1 MSNPAQ
7 TYESYMVPALFA
19 PWASRL
25 IESAKP
31 RSGERVLDVGCG
43 TGIVA
48 RRVASIVGSEGKAVG
63 LDANPNMLD
72 VARAVA
78 KQDRLRVQ
86 WHEGRAE
93 SLPFPE
99 GSFDLVMC
107 QFALMFFEDRHA
119 ALMQM
124 HRVLTA
130 DGRLALSV
138 WQSFDQHPFY
148 RRLDEAIEHR
158 AGLSGVRD
166 IFAIGDSAELRR
178 LVLAAGFTH
187 VQIESASMTARFPD
201 PPGFLAGEIDVDTA
215 AIPSMQHLD
224 ARARAEITREIS
236 GDMQDALRAVTKG
249 DQVVMPFHAHLVS
262 ATRGGPIVNPK

>member
-1 MSNPAQ
+1 MSNPAE

-25 IESAKP
+25 IERARP
-31 RSGERVLDVGCG
+31 RPGERVLDVACG
-43 TGIVA
+43 TGVVA
-48 RRVASIVGSEGKAVG
+48 RHVASIVGSEGKVVG
-63 LDANPNMLD
+63 LDASPNMLD

-78 KQDRLRVQ
+78 KQERVRVQ

-93 SLPFPE
+93 SLPFPD

-119 ALMQM
+119 ALKQM

-138 WQSFDQHPFY
+138 WQSFDRHPFY

-178 LVLAAGFTH
+178 LVLDAGF
-187 VQIESASMTARFPD
+187 SAGGNRVRLHDRAFPRSTGISSRRDRCGHGRNPIDAASRRERACCHYARD
-201 PPGFLAGEIDVDTA
+201 LCGHAGRVA
-215 AIPSMQHLD
+215 
-224 ARARAEITREIS
+224 
-236 GDMQDALRAVTKG
+236 
-249 DQVVMPFHAHLVS
+249 
-262 ATRGGPIVNPK
+262 

>member
-1 MSNPAQ
+1 VSNPAE

-31 RSGERVLDVGCG
+31 KPGERVLDVACG
-43 TGIVA
+43 TGVVA

-72 VARAVA
+72 VARTMA
-78 KQDRLRVQ
+78 KQERLRVQ
-86 WHEGRAE
+86 WHEARAE

-99 GSFDLVMC
+99 GSFDLVTC

-119 ALMQM
+119 ALTEMY
-124 HRVLTA
+124 RVLTPE
-130 DGRLALSV
+130 GRLALSV
-138 WQSFDQHPFY
+138 WQSFEQHPFY
-148 RRLDEAIEHR
+148 RRLDEAIEHH

-166 IFAIGDSAELRR
+166 IFAIGDSTEVRR
-178 LVLAAGFTH
+178 LVLDAGFTH

-201 PPGFLAGEIDVDTA
+201 PVGFLAGEIDVDTA

-224 ARARAEITREIS
+224 ANARAAIAREIAV
-236 GDMQDALRAVTKG
+236 DMQDTLRDVTVG
-249 DQVVMPFHAHLVS
+249 DQVVLPFHAHLVS
-262 ATRGGPIVNPK
+262 ATRGGPAAIHR